1 MSASVTVPI
10 AEWNRL
16 NDRVKALEDW
26 QQALARVFLAP
37 PTPQPVKSPAQLANE
52 NTTKEKDAQQDP
64 LMSKFLPDQREH
76 LVIKNGGIYLN
87 KYLQH
92 GWDEINDQATALGF
106 HWVKAGKDSHWS
118 R

>member
-1 MSASVTVPI
+1 MSI
-10 AEWNRL
+10 EERL
-16 NDRVKALEDW
+16 RALEDW
-26 QQALARVFLAP
+26 QQALARTFLAP
-37 PTPQPVKSPAQLANE
+37 PTPTPQQTKMPGQLANE
-52 NTTKEKDAQQDP
+52 NTTKEKDAQQDT

-76 LVIKNGGIYLN
+76 LVIKNGNIYLN

>member
-1 MSASVTVPI
+1 MTESNFEA
-10 AEWNRL
+10 RL
-16 NDRVKALEDW
+16 KALEDW
-26 QQALARVFLAP
+26 QQALARTFLAP
-37 PTPQPVKSPAQLANE
+37 PTITTCEVRPVKSPAQLANE

-76 LVIKNGGIYLN
+76 LVIKNGNIYLN